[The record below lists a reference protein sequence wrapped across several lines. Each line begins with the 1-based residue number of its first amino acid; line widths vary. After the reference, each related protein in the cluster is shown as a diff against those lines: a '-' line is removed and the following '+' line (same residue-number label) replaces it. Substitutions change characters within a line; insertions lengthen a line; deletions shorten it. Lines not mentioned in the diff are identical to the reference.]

1 MQVAQA
7 LQHRYNGIEVTLQN
21 HPPTPAKALTA
32 QLLMVVQLAAMGV
45 VAVGQ
50 NAAPY
55 LARLGIQLPPEAWRA
70 MQEKKMMILMG
81 AWFIGNTVRQNM
93 LSTGAFEVS
102 FQGTPIFSKLGTGR
116 MPTMAEVVE
125 GLAEAMAANG
135 GDTSR

>member
-1 MQVAQA
+1 
-7 LQHRYNGIEVTLQN
+7 
-21 HPPTPAKALTA
+21 
-32 QLLMVVQLAAMGV
+32 
-45 VAVGQ
+45 
-50 NAAPY
+50 
-55 LARLGIQLPPEAWRA
+55 
-70 MQEKKMMILMG
+70 MMILMG